1 MTAGKPKRWAMIAL
15 AVLGVALIAM
25 PAAFQMF
32 GRAPKGARMIADF
45 RPYMTAARLSG
56 YQTELRQ
63 IDAGVK
69 EGGTTVAAR
78 LSGSPASGGQKRFVA
93 NFPDFAQFEK
103 QWSGVHP

>member
-32 GRAPKGARMIADF
+32 GRAPKGARMIKDF

-56 YQTELRQ
+56 YQTEMSQ
-63 IDAGVK
+63 IDAGVREASTK
-69 EGGTTVAAR
+69 VVVDASR
-78 LSGSPASGGQKRFVA
+78 LSDVRARPEGRAHDQGLPS
-93 NFPDFAQFEK
+93 
-103 QWSGVHP
+103 